1 MNYRKSECMG
11 NYNFDHI
18 AYFAKKRFI
27 DGSDTIVLL
36 AELLATAKTER
47 EKEEILLISSLEIED
62 DKVKELQVRCRYAG
76 QCKTEASDCVKK
88 LKNIL
93 PKIKSNK
100 WVVHYR
106 ADNVSQPWT
115 ILDSYDK
122 KVSAIIKAYQIS
134 ANYFMV
140 KIIDPDGNVIWSN

>member
-1 MNYRKSECMG
+1 MNYRKSECLG
-11 NYNFDHI
+11 NYNFDNI
-18 AYFAKKRFI
+18 ANSAKKRFI
-27 DGSDTIVLL
+27 DGYDTIILL

-47 EKEEILLISSLEIED
+47 EKEKILLVSSLELEGNKI
-62 DKVKELQVRCRYAG
+62 KELQVRCRYAG
-76 QCKTEASDCVKK
+76 QCSTNTSDCVKK

-106 ADNVSQPWT
+106 ADNVSQPWS

-122 KVSAIIKAYQIS
+122 RVSAIIKAYQIS

-140 KIIDPDGNVIWSN
+140 KIIDPDGNVIWSD